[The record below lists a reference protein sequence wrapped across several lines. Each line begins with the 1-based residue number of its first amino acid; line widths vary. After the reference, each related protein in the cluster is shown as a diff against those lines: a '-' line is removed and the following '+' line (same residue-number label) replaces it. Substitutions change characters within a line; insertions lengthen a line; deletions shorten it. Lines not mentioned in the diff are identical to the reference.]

1 MAYGWSNTQLKNV
14 AQNRN
19 NRLRS
24 AGISTSNGVR
34 SPHEIAAQ
42 EEALA
47 GAREEEIQRERE
59 QGEKGA
65 VSEAQQRQR
74 DALKKSVIQTGMT
87 VASAAIKGTAGGGKG
102 GGKGDTPDVQ
112 LSAAK
117 DAQTIDAPLDVQ
129 RAAVPEAKY
138 LPSSGGGE
146 TPAGEIDW
154 GSGGGRYVGGGKGA
168 RLGGPPR
175 GELGA
180 KVSPEQQLQMSKQQA
195 QMETA
200 RLEMLKKQARGV
212 KGYGPEGDPELRA
225 LYDSNPNP
233 LYNPKR

>member
-14 AQNRN
+14 AEGRNR
-19 NRLRS
+19 RLRS

-42 EEALA
+42 EEAFA
-47 GAREEEIQRERE
+47 GAREEQIQSERE
-59 QGEKGA
+59 DREKGA
-65 VSEAQQRQR
+65 VSEAKQRQS

-87 VASAAIKGTAGGGKG
+87 VASAAIKESAAK
-102 GGKGDTPDVQ
+102 GKGDTPDVQ
-112 LSAAK
+112 LSTAK

-129 RAAVPEAKY
+129 KAYEGPRPVGVP
-138 LPSSGGGE
+138 SQ
-146 TPAGEIDW
+146 
-154 GSGGGRYVGGGKGA
+154 GRGVK
-168 RLGGPPR
+168 LGGTPR

-195 QMETA
+195 QMETE
-200 RLEMLKKQARGV
+200 RLKLLKKQARGV